1 VGRKR
6 WFQAGKHA
14 GGHGLAAKLAEDGLR
29 PTKDQMKEITRRVKD
44 IGDKGKVVTDAD
56 LFAIAKAVVGGVSGE
71 KKIIDLEN
79 LTVVTGTA
87 MVPTSSVKILID
99 GKEYIASE
107 TGVGPVDA
115 ALKAIYTIV
124 RPLAD
129 VRLKEY
135 RLEATTGGSDALA
148 EVLIKVEDPDGNIVS
163 ARAARTDVV
172 TASVEAMIEGINK
185 TLIKRRRKIYR
196 NKQ

>member
-1 VGRKR
+1 
-6 WFQAGKHA
+6 
-14 GGHGLAAKLAEDGLR
+14 
-29 PTKDQMKEITRRVKD
+29 
-44 IGDKGKVVTDAD
+44 
-56 LFAIAKAVVGGVSGE
+56 
-71 KKIIDLEN
+71 
-79 LTVVTGTA
+79 
-87 MVPTSSVKILID
+87 MVPTSSVKVLID

-115 ALKAIYTIV
+115 ALKAIYKIV

-148 EVLIKVEDPDGNIVS
+148 EVLIKVEDPDGNIVT

-185 TLIKRRRKIYR
+185 TLIKRRRKISR

>member
-1 VGRKR
+1 
-6 WFQAGKHA
+6 
-14 GGHGLAAKLAEDGLR
+14 
-29 PTKDQMKEITRRVKD
+29 MKEITRRVKD

-185 TLIKRRRKIYR
+185 TLIKRRRKISR